1 MGLRDEL
8 RRVRAS
14 LRGELESFDLEG
26 GGTHWYDPHAVGA
39 ELFVHGCAC
48 LRAGAPENRPEP
60 PEILLTLA
68 KARNRR
74 AAFAAVA
81 PNPALFPYEREA
93 FVESGDLVH
102 RSMIAGRV
110 ADESAC
116 ADLSEPGEDS

>member
-26 GGTHWYDPHAVGA
+26 GAKRWYDPYAVGA
-39 ELFVHGCAC
+39 ELFLHGCAC

-60 PEILLTLA
+60 PEILLALA
-68 KARNRR
+68 KARDRR

-93 FVESGDLVH
+93 FVERGELVH
-102 RSMIAGRV
+102 RSLVAGRD
-110 ADESAC
+110 ADESAPS
-116 ADLSEPGEDS
+116 DLSEPGP